1 MLPAVS
7 IINRL
12 RENGKYQIKYV
23 GGHKG
28 IEKEIIGN
36 LGIEYFPVS
45 TGKLRRYLSLENLF
59 DIFRLFYGF
68 IQSLK
73 LAFQFRNSGR
83 SIVFSTGGFVSVP
96 MVIAGRIMGHTVFL
110 HEQTSRAGLANRIGA
125 IFAHRIF
132 VSFQDSLAYFPRSK
146 VVYSGYPLRDECFD
160 QEIRSYEIAGTNL
173 AHLDRPIL
181 FITGGGNGSR
191 PLNEWIKK
199 NLDWLCVEYF
209 VIHQVGSLFYSDY
222 AKLTRSNY
230 LPLAFV
236 AKGMIDLFKLSHIV
250 ISRAG
255 AGTVCELLALGKPS
269 ILVPLP
275 HAQKNEQY
283 FNALEAKQKLGSI
296 IVEEKTINDISL
308 KELFGQLAQ
317 SSQKPAMAPNGLDF
331 LIKEIDQMASK

>member
-1 MLPAVS
+1 VLPAVS

-160 QEIRSYEIAGTNL
+160 Q
-173 AHLDRPIL
+173 
-181 FITGGGNGSR
+181 
-191 PLNEWIKK
+191 K
-199 NLDWLCVEYF
+199 
-209 VIHQVGSLFYSDY
+209 
-222 AKLTRSNY
+222 
-230 LPLAFV
+230 FV
-236 AKGMIDLFKLSHIV
+236 AMK
-250 ISRAG
+250 
-255 AGTVCELLALGKPS
+255 
-269 ILVPLP
+269 
-275 HAQKNEQY
+275 
-283 FNALEAKQKLGSI
+283 
-296 IVEEKTINDISL
+296 
-308 KELFGQLAQ
+308 
-317 SSQKPAMAPNGLDF
+317 
-331 LIKEIDQMASK
+331 